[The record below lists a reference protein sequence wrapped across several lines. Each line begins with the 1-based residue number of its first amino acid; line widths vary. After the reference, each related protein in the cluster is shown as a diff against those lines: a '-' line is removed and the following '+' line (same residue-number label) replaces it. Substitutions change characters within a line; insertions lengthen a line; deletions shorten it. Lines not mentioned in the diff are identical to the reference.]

1 MTDSDPQEID
11 VAQALQDSQQLV
23 QTLTSERD
31 IAHAFLKAATDSHTD
46 ITQQLASVQQTLAA
60 ATVNLSPADRL
71 VEAYRLVEEDK
82 AAKKIAYD
90 VEQAV
95 LSMKHQ
101 NELDFIKNCTP
112 QQVQMAGLVI
122 GPQTTHDLIYAR
134 LRAVVGMG

>member
-1 MTDSDPQEID
+1 MTDS
-11 VAQALQDSQQLV
+11 ALQDSQQLV

-31 IAHAFLKAATDSHTD
+31 IAQTALKAATDAHTD
-46 ITQQLASVQQTLAA
+46 VAQQLASVQQTLAA

-95 LSMKHQ
+95 ATMKHKD
-101 NELDFIKNCTP
+101 ELDFIKSCTP